1 MELVVAPAAA
11 RAALITGGSGGIGL
25 AIARMLGEEGYAL
38 TVVGRR
44 PEQVEG
50 AVAKLA
56 DAGAVV
62 HGIADDLT
70 QEAAVVATVQAHRER
85 YGRLDVLVNNAG
97 TGAGQAV
104 GEISSRHLDRQID
117 LNLRATVLAYRE
129 AAPLLRAAGAEHG
142 RALVVNTSSLAGV
155 EPQAWLSVYSATK
168 AAVIAFTR
176 AMNRELAGD
185 GVRSCA
191 LCPGTVDTAMTEYL
205 DVDRSVLI
213 DPADLAEVVRMLL
226 RLSPAALVGEVVI
239 EGVAELLAG
248 PPPA

>member
-1 MELVVAPAAA
+1 MAVGAT

-25 AIARMLGEEGYAL
+25 AVARMLGEEGYAL
-38 TVVGRR
+38 TLVGRR
-44 PEQVEG
+44 PEP
-50 AVAKLA
+50 L
-56 DAGAVV
+56 
-62 HGIADDLT
+62 
-70 QEAAVVATVQAHRER
+70 EAAVSDLVDRGFTAYGLAYNLVEEPAVVAAVAAHAER

-104 GEISSRHLDRQID
+104 EEISSRHLDRQID

-142 RALVVNTSSLAGV
+142 RALVVNTASLAGV

-176 AMNRELAGD
+176 AMNHELAGA

-205 DVDRSVLI
+205 TTDRSTMI
-213 DPADLAEVVRMLL
+213 DPRDLAEVVRMLL
-226 RLSPAALVGEVVI
+226 RLSASAVVGSVVV

-248 PPPA
+248 PPS

>member
-1 MELVVAPAAA
+1 MAVPAT
-11 RAALITGGSGGIGL
+11 RAAVITGGSGGIGL
-25 AIARMLGEEGYAL
+25 AVARMLGEEGYAL
-38 TVVGRR
+38 TLVGRR
-44 PEQVEG
+44 PEPLEA
-50 AVAKLA
+50 AVSDLVDRGITAQGLA
-56 DAGAVV
+56 YNLVD
-62 HGIADDLT
+62 
-70 QEAAVVATVQAHRER
+70 EAAVVAAVAAHGDR

-104 GEISSRHLDRQID
+104 EEISSRHLDRQID
-117 LNLRATVLAYRE
+117 LNLRAMVLAYRE

-142 RALVVNTSSLAGV
+142 RALVVNTASLAGV

-176 AMNRELAGD
+176 AMNRELAGA

-205 DVDRSVLI
+205 TTDRSTMI
-213 DPADLAEVVRMLL
+213 DPRDLAEVVRMLL
-226 RLSPAALVGEVVI
+226 RLSASAVVGKVVV

-248 PPPA
+248 PPS

>member
-1 MELVVAPAAA
+1 MPVPAT

-25 AIARMLGEEGYAL
+25 AVARMLAEEGYAL
-38 TVVGRR
+38 TLVGRR
-44 PEQVEG
+44 PEQVEA
-50 AVAKLA
+50 AVSELA
-56 DAGAVV
+56 DLGVAA
-62 HGIADDLT
+62 HGLADNLVDET
-70 QEAAVVATVQAHRER
+70 AVVAAVAAHRDR
-85 YGRLDVLVNNAG
+85 YGRLDILVNNAG
-97 TGAGQAV
+97 AGAGQSV
-104 GEISSRHLDRQID
+104 EEISSRHLDRQID

-142 RALVVNTSSLAGV
+142 RALVVNTASLAGI

-176 AMNRELAGD
+176 AMNRELAAA

-205 DVDRSVLI
+205 TTDRSTLI
-213 DPADLAEVVRMLL
+213 DPRDLAEVVRMLL

-239 EGVAELLAG
+239 EGVAELLGG
-248 PPPA
+248 PPAS

>member
-1 MELVVAPAAA
+1 MAVPAT
-11 RAALITGGSGGIGL
+11 RAAMITGGSGGIGL
-25 AIARMLGEEGYAL
+25 AVARMLGEEGYAL
-38 TVVGRR
+38 TLVGRR
-44 PEQVEG
+44 PEPLEA
-50 AVAKLA
+50 AVSDLVDRGITAHGLA
-56 DAGAVV
+56 YNLVD
-62 HGIADDLT
+62 
-70 QEAAVVATVQAHRER
+70 EAAVVAAVAAHGDR

-104 GEISSRHLDRQID
+104 EDISSRHLDRQID

-142 RALVVNTSSLAGV
+142 RALVVNTASLAGV

-176 AMNRELAGD
+176 AMNRELAGA

-205 DVDRSVLI
+205 TTDRSTMI
-213 DPADLAEVVRMLL
+213 DPRDLAEVVRMLL
-226 RLSPAALVGEVVI
+226 RLSASAVVGNVVV

-248 PPPA
+248 PPS

>member
-1 MELVVAPAAA
+1 MAAPAT
-11 RAALITGGSGGIGL
+11 RAAFITGGSGGIGL
-25 AIARMLGEEGYAL
+25 AVARMLGEEGYAL
-38 TVVGRR
+38 TLVGRR
-44 PEQVEG
+44 PEPLEA
-50 AVAKLA
+50 AVSDLVDRGFTAHGLA
-56 DAGAVV
+56 Y
-62 HGIADDLT
+62 DLVT
-70 QEAAVVATVQAHRER
+70 EAAVVAAVAAHGDR

-104 GEISSRHLDRQID
+104 EEISSRHLDRQID

-142 RALVVNTSSLAGV
+142 RALVVNTASLAGV

-176 AMNRELAGD
+176 AMNRELAGA

-191 LCPGTVDTAMTEYL
+191 LCPGTVDTAMTDYL
-205 DVDRSVLI
+205 TTDRSTMI
-213 DPADLAEVVRMLL
+213 DPRDLAEVVRMLL
-226 RLSPAALVGEVVI
+226 RLSPSAVVGRVVV

-248 PPPA
+248 PRS